1 MAGLP
6 EPIEVAKFWANRAH
20 DAVIVSLREFE
31 GVLIVDIRKH
41 YTAADGTLRPTAKG
55 IALTVRKL
63 PELTLAVGKALKR
76 ARELGL
82 LRDTQ

>member
-6 EPIEVAKFWANRAH
+6 EPIEVSKFWANRRGE
-20 DAVIVSLREFE
+20 AVIVSLREYE

-63 PELTLAVGKALKR
+63 PELTLAVAKALKR

>member
-20 DAVIVSLREFE
+20 DAVVVSLREYE

-41 YTAADGTLRPTAKG
+41 YSAPDGTLQPTAKG
-55 IALTVRKL
+55 IALSVRKL
-63 PELTLAVGKALKR
+63 PELALAIAKALKR